1 MGYSLSS
8 DGDGY
13 EQRYYHAFIKAEFV
27 SYDTFW
33 AKHIV
38 PLTNR
43 PVDIYFKTDA
53 QLAATRK
60 TAQDLCVAQLH
71 YTVLR
76 HLARAYEIRRLA
88 QMSIDDLTEGMVRL
102 SGAQDVAFELLER
115 YTNPTTYDPWLA
127 RAAGGKKGSKEAR
140 QTWQKKDGYPLQN
153 LRDYRNHLVH
163 GRVSPAVILDGVLYV
178 PAIGKESAYFDW
190 RVIRQHPNPPSLIG
204 SDLVMPKKVLDDA
217 WDSTV
222 QYFESKWQKH
232 MI

>member
-1 MGYSLSS
+1 MAYSLSS

-13 EQRYYHAFIKAEFV
+13 EQRYYHAFIKAEFA

-33 AKHIV
+33 AKHVV

-43 PVDIYFKTDA
+43 PVDIHFKTDA
-53 QLAATRK
+53 QLAATGK

-76 HLARAYEIRRLA
+76 HLARVYEIRHLA
-88 QMSIDDLTEGMVRL
+88 QVSIDDLTEGMVRL

-115 YTNPTTYDPWLA
+115 YTNPTLYDPWLA
-127 RAAGGKKGSKEAR
+127 RESGGKKGSKEAR
-140 QTWQKKDGYPLQN
+140 QAWQKMDGYPLQD

-163 GRVSPAVILDGVLYV
+163 GRVSPGVIVNGMWYV
-178 PAIGKESAYFDW
+178 PAIGREAAYFDW
-190 RVIRQHPNPPSLIG
+190 RVVTQHPNPASLVG
-204 SDLVMPKKVLDDA
+204 SDLVMPEAVLGDA

-222 QYFESKWQKH
+222 KYFESKWQKH
-232 MI
+232 LI